1 MELHQ
6 HQADFEASGIVAFV
20 ILPEPVETLARF
32 SKEYGVDFPVLSDQG
47 SKVIR
52 EFGIL
57 NTLILP
63 DEEIYGIPYPG
74 SYLVGEDGRI
84 VAKYFHREYRVR
96 ETAGTV
102 LHSGFHLPIDLSR
115 FPHAGLHAAGVQISA
130 ALGAEELKFMQAAD
144 LYVRLRLAE
153 GLHIYGPS
161 TPEGY
166 YPTKVTVVGP
176 EGLRAGEA
184 TYPPARPFRI
194 EGLHEEFHVLD
205 GDVEVVVPL
214 VWELRE
220 GESLPVDI
228 EVQYQACSDRE
239 CFLPMTERLLLE
251 VPLGRLNSQRR

>member
-1 MELHQ
+1 VELYQ
-6 HQADFEASGIVAFV
+6 HQADFQASGIKIFV
-20 ILPEPVETLARF
+20 ILPEPVETLAQF
-32 SKEYGVDFPVLSDQG
+32 ATEYGVEFPVLSDQG
-47 SKVIR
+47 SKLIR

-63 DEEIYGIPYPG
+63 EEEIYGIPYPG
-74 SYLVGEDGRI
+74 SYLVGEDGRV

-102 LHSGFHLPIDLSR
+102 LHSGFGLPIDLDR
-115 FPHAGLHAAGVQISA
+115 FPHDGVRASGVELTA
-130 ALGAEELKFMQAAD
+130 VLGAEELKFMQAAD

-176 EGLRAGEA
+176 EGLSVGEA

-194 EGLHEEFHVLD
+194 EGLHEEFAVLD
-205 GDVEVVVPL
+205 GEVEVVVPL

-239 CFLPMTERLLLE
+239 CFLPTTERLLLE